1 MHADRALPLYG
12 WRHPAI
18 LAVTGLSV
26 ASGFAQFGVAAALA
40 DVAAAF
46 GEATRSGGGSLIS
59 QVGLSGT
66 TIGLGLASIRLAS
79 VGALP
84 LSSLADRLGRRR
96 VLLACAAVGL
106 ALTALASTSPAF
118 WWFVAFFALARPP
131 LSATNSLAALVAAE
145 ETRTADRATAVALV
159 AAGYGFGAGA
169 IAVIRSTL
177 GSTIGWRGLFL
188 LAVVPLLLLPLL
200 ARAVREP
207 ARFLRAA
214 PAPGHG
220 SLLEPMGI
228 PQLRRR
234 LLALIGMAFSIAFVT
249 GPANTFLFLYSE
261 RVLGLG
267 PGATAGLVL
276 AAGPV
281 GVLGLVVGRLA
292 ADRLGRRPAGAA
304 AQVLVAAACAL
315 TYSGSVPRAVVGYLA
330 AIFGGS
336 SYAPAI
342 AAMAAELF
350 PTRVRGAV
358 AGWAT
363 AAGVLGAVAG
373 LVAFGLL
380 ADAFDGFGGAAV
392 AVAVPVALLA
402 GLFALVPETRHL
414 ELEDAEAVGR

>member
-1 MHADRALPLYG
+1 
-12 WRHPAI
+12 
-18 LAVTGLSV
+18 
-26 ASGFAQFGVAAALA
+26 
-40 DVAAAF
+40 VAAAF
-46 GEATRSGGGSLIS
+46 GEATRSSGDSLIS

-145 ETRTADRATAVALV
+145 ETRTADRARAVALI
-159 AAGYGFGAGA
+159 AAGYGFGAGT
-169 IAVIRSTL
+169 IAVTRFLL
-177 GSTIGWRGLFL
+177 GPTIGWRGLFL

-207 ARFLRAA
+207 VRFVRAA

-220 SLLEPMGI
+220 SLLEPLGI

-249 GPANTFLFLYSE
+249 GPANTFLFLYGE

-276 AAGPV
+276 AAAPAGL
-281 GVLGLVVGRLA
+281 LGLLVGRLA
-292 ADRLGRRPAGAA
+292 ADRLGRRPAGAV

-315 TYSGSVPRAVVGYLA
+315 TYSGSVAGAVVGYLA